1 MTPQIIINGLIVEVR
16 PRKVKIFDVAGDLSK
31 EEALLMIKYLHT
43 EGFIL
48 GKKVLLEIVTDDNI

>member
-16 PRKVKIFDVAGDLSK
+16 DRKVKIFDVAGDLSK

-43 EGFIL
+43 EGFIS
-48 GKKVLLEIVTDDNI
+48 GDKVLLEIVTDDNI